1 MSAFRLGE
9 NPQREGEPSAEDE
22 MSRQREG
29 EPSAADEKSRQREG
43 EPSADIQSPQRIFRT
58 ISNFLSNQLLAGPLN
73 LSSQALVERLPHH
86 CRIV

>member
-9 NPQREGEPSAEDE
+9 NP
-22 MSRQREG
+22 QREG

-43 EPSADIQSPQRIFRT
+43 EPSADIQSPQRIFRI

>member
-43 EPSADIQSPQRIFRT
+43 EPSADIQSPQRIFR
-58 ISNFLSNQLLAGPLN
+58 ALN
-73 LSSQALVERLPHH
+73 GFSEPSVTF
-86 CRIV
+86 